1 VTHDQDTAAV
11 PADPELIHTSF
22 ATDLDDIVEQLRAAA
37 TLGLGVRLKSFLVPR
52 PGNGGSYYE
61 RWELDLLVSSPVREA
76 EDDYDLDAEAE
87 DEEGE

>member
-1 VTHDQDTAAV
+1 VTDDLDTAAV

-22 ATDLDDIVEQLRAAA
+22 ATDLDDVVEQVRAAA
-37 TLGLGVRLKSFLVPR
+37 TLGLGVRLRSYLVPR

-61 RWELDLLVSSPVREA
+61 RWQLDLLVSSPVREP
-76 EDDYDLDAEAE
+76 EDDYEMDAEEE